1 MKSHI
6 LARICLAAALCLPAL
21 APSSAAE
28 VKVLTAGAFKQ
39 VVLALV
45 PDFETQTGNKVV
57 VDNDTAGGLQ
67 KRIESGEAFD
77 VAIIT
82 PAIVD
87 GLAASGKIVP
97 NSRVNLATVSIGV
110 VVKEGA
116 PKPDI
121 STVEAFKNAL
131 LAAKSVA
138 YIDPASGGSSG
149 IYVDKLLER
158 LGIADQVRP
167 KAKLKKGGYVADLIV
182 SGEAE
187 LGVHQIS
194 EIVPVKGAVLVGPLP
209 KEIQNTTTYAAGLS
223 AAAQNKDAAQALIK
237 TFSGPLP
244 RQRVQSQRHGA
255 RELRDHAFGRRCA
268 TARSPR
274 RHYRAGHRANP
285 GLGNIVLF
293 SRRFCRTDRQR
304 DRLVAWIC
312 GRRHVDRPAHRRPD
326 LAAGWPH
333 HRCPRRTTSI
343 AGEFAVLRRR
353 SRACWSCLMLCRS
366 ICSPGCSLVWEWAP
380 DFMTRS
386 SPRSAA
392 CTAAKHADR
401 SPA

>member
-1 MKSHI
+1 MFWRMKTDNVALQLSEKRMTKTGIRQGKIQTLMGFKQNLILLAAEFVENASLAPNCGPPDGKSNGVPSMKSHI
-6 LARICLAAALCLPAL
+6 LGCVCLAAALCLPAL
-21 APSSAAE
+21 TSSSAAD

-45 PDFETQTGNKVV
+45 PDFEKQTGNKVI

-82 PAIVD
+82 PTIVD

-97 NSRVNLATVSIGV
+97 NSRVNLATVLIGV

-121 STVEAFKNAL
+121 GTVEAFKNTL

-237 TFSGPLP
+237 TFS
-244 RQRVQSQRHGA
+244 
-255 RELRDHAFGRRCA
+255 
-268 TARSPR
+268 
-274 RHYRAGHRANP
+274 
-285 GLGNIVLF
+285 
-293 SRRFCRTDRQR
+293 
-304 DRLVAWIC
+304 
-312 GRRHVDRPAHRRPD
+312 
-326 LAAGWPH
+326 
-333 HRCPRRTTSI
+333 
-343 AGEFAVLRRR
+343 
-353 SRACWSCLMLCRS
+353 
-366 ICSPGCSLVWEWAP
+366 
-380 DFMTRS
+380 
-386 SPRSAA
+386 
-392 CTAAKHADR
+392 
-401 SPA
+401 SPAAANVFKAKGMEPAN

>member
-1 MKSHI
+1 MDTFAAALIENASFPSNFGPPQCKFNRVPPMKMHI
-6 LARICLAAALCLPAL
+6 FRCACLAMVLCLPAL
-21 APSSAAE
+21 ASSSAAD

-45 PDFETQTGNKVV
+45 PDFEKQTGNKVI

-82 PAIVD
+82 PTIVD

-121 STVEAFKNAL
+121 GTVEAFKNAL
-131 LAAKSVA
+131 LSAKSVA

-209 KEIQNTTTYAAGLS
+209 KEIQNTTTYTAGLS

-237 TFSGPLP
+237 TLSGPAAASVFKAKGMEP
-244 RQRVQSQRHGA
+244 
-255 RELRDHAFGRRCA
+255 
-268 TARSPR
+268 
-274 RHYRAGHRANP
+274 AN
-285 GLGNIVLF
+285 
-293 SRRFCRTDRQR
+293 
-304 DRLVAWIC
+304 
-312 GRRHVDRPAHRRPD
+312 
-326 LAAGWPH
+326 
-333 HRCPRRTTSI
+333 
-343 AGEFAVLRRR
+343 
-353 SRACWSCLMLCRS
+353 
-366 ICSPGCSLVWEWAP
+366 
-380 DFMTRS
+380 
-386 SPRSAA
+386 
-392 CTAAKHADR
+392 
-401 SPA
+401 

>member
-1 MKSHI
+1 MFWRMKTDNVALQLSEKRMTKTSIRQGKIQTLMRFKQKMILLVAESVKNASLAPNFGPPDGKSNRVPSMKSHI
-6 LARICLAAALCLPAL
+6 LGCVCLAAALCLPAL
-21 APSSAAE
+21 TSSSAAD

-45 PDFETQTGNKVV
+45 PDFEKQTGNKVI

-82 PAIVD
+82 PTIVD

-121 STVEAFKNAL
+121 GTVEAFKNAL
-131 LAAKSVA
+131 LSAKSVA

-223 AAAQNKDAAQALIK
+223 AIAQNKDAAQALIK
-237 TFSGPLP
+237 TFS
-244 RQRVQSQRHGA
+244 
-255 RELRDHAFGRRCA
+255 
-268 TARSPR
+268 
-274 RHYRAGHRANP
+274 
-285 GLGNIVLF
+285 
-293 SRRFCRTDRQR
+293 
-304 DRLVAWIC
+304 
-312 GRRHVDRPAHRRPD
+312 
-326 LAAGWPH
+326 
-333 HRCPRRTTSI
+333 
-343 AGEFAVLRRR
+343 
-353 SRACWSCLMLCRS
+353 
-366 ICSPGCSLVWEWAP
+366 
-380 DFMTRS
+380 
-386 SPRSAA
+386 
-392 CTAAKHADR
+392 
-401 SPA
+401 SPAAANVFKAKGMEPAN